1 MKKTDIEKIIKQG
14 STKQKIKLYFT
25 DIAHFNTVG
34 QYTAEIIG
42 SGDTATVNRPDKI
55 LTDKERDLIF
65 NSVKTALDIKYW
77 EELRTFN
84 KAFLMFKPT
93 ITTYAKNFD
102 YLKAQLSK
110 ITAVRLL
117 HKIYEQAINDI
128 LVEVGERKL
137 RETLVKKA
145 LESLEDF
152 SAMKYQEKGFLP
164 FITIPEANTDGKIWL
179 LIEMLN
185 EKIKE
190 AKEYITTINKFLN
203 KQLPLQPY
211 KQFVKKEED
220 KIKANIEECIEL
232 IDNYTSERS
241 IENPIDKTVEVS
253 TKKKARG
260 GKDKE
265 LEIELQEE
273 RFTILRW
280 EDIDVEVT
288 DEDIEDIKNA
298 GI

>member
-1 MKKTDIEKIIKQG
+1 MRKTDIERVIKQG

-34 QYTAEIIG
+34 QYTADLIG

-55 LTDKERDLIF
+55 LTDKEKDIIF
-65 NSVKTALDIKYW
+65 NSIKEPKDRKYW
-77 EELRTFN
+77 EELRTWN
-84 KAFLMFKPT
+84 KAFLMFKPI
-93 ITTYAKNFD
+93 ITTNAKNFD
-102 YLKAQLSK
+102 LLTAQLSK
-110 ITAVRLL
+110 ITVVRLL
-117 HKIYEQAINDI
+117 HKIYEEAINDI
-128 LVEVGERKL
+128 LGEVGERKL

-164 FITIPEANTDGKIWL
+164 FITIPDANTDGKIWL

-190 AKEYITTINKFLN
+190 AKEYINTINKFLN

-220 KIKANIEECIEL
+220 KIKANIEECRKL
-232 IDNYTSERS
+232 IDAYTSERS
-241 IENPIDKTVEVS
+241 IETPMDKAIEVS

-260 GKDKE
+260 DKDKE

-280 EDIDVEVT
+280 EDIEVEVT

-298 GI
+298 GR